1 MTHFATTN
9 LGATNLMP
17 LCGATLPNAAPSRE
31 QLLRVHLNDQLS
43 TAQAELHREVKV
55 VGEIQ
60 RSLLPASLPTIPG
73 FDVAAYYQPCAM
85 AGGDYFDI
93 VPLAGGVWGLI
104 VADVAG
110 HGASA
115 AVIMAVMRTLVHA
128 HLPHTRYLP
137 SCEFLEFMNR
147 QMTGVYLRDGRF
159 VTVWCAVLDHMAGT
173 LTYASAGHNPPR
185 LLRKATVIAL
195 DEARGLPVGIEPSST
210 YQEVCVELEPGD
222 LLLIYTDGITE
233 AARVRDGT
241 REFFETERL
250 DRVLIDTCLGGARDC
265 VGSVTAAVNAFTGQS
280 VPSDDQTMLVI
291 RVK

>member
-1 MTHFATTN
+1 MR
-9 LGATNLMP
+9 
-17 LCGATLPNAAPSRE
+17 SRE
-31 QLLRVHLNDQLS
+31 QLHDRLS
-43 TAQAELHREVKV
+43 TAQAELHRELKV

-60 RSLLPASLPTIPG
+60 RSLLPEHLPAIPG
-73 FDVAAYYQPCAM
+73 FDVASYYQPCAM

-147 QMTGVYLRDGRF
+147 QMAGTYTRDGRF
-159 VTVWCAVLDHMAGT
+159 VTVWCAVLDPVART

-185 LLRKATVIAL
+185 LVRRGEVMAL
-195 DEARGLPVGIEPSST
+195 DAVRGLPIGIEVSST
-210 YQEVCVELEPGD
+210 YEEVTVTLEPGD
-222 LLLIYTDGITE
+222 LLMCYTDGITE
-233 AARVRDGT
+233 AARVSNGA

-250 DRVLIDTCLGGARDC
+250 DRILIDACLDGASDC
-265 VGSVTAAVNAFTGQS
+265 VKRVTKAVNTFTGKS
-280 VPSDDQTMLVI
+280 IPTDDQTMLVI
-291 RVK
+291 RVSPTETAGSC

>member
-1 MTHFATTN
+1 MTSCVADLIATEPMPMHGATTQ
-9 LGATNLMP
+9 
-17 LCGATLPNAAPSRE
+17 SRVRSRHQLRD
-31 QLLRVHLNDQLS
+31 QLL
-43 TAQAELHREVKV
+43 TAQADLHRELKV

-60 RSLLPASLPTIPG
+60 RSLLPEDLPPIPG
-73 FDVAAYYQPCAM
+73 FDIASYYQPSAM

-93 VPLAGGVWGLI
+93 VPLVDDQWGLI

-128 HLPHTRYLP
+128 HLPRNRFLP

-147 QMTGVYLRDGRF
+147 QMAGTYMRDGRF
-159 VTVWCAVLDHMAGT
+159 VTVWCAVLDPAART

-185 LLRKATVIAL
+185 LVRRGAVIPL
-195 DEARGLPVGIEPSST
+195 DAVNGLPVGIESDST
-210 YQEVCVELEPGD
+210 YEEVTVTLEPGD
-222 LLLIYTDGITE
+222 LLMCYTDGITE
-233 AARVRDGT
+233 AARVRGGD

-250 DRVLIDTCLGGARDC
+250 DRILIESCLDDARDC
-265 VGSVTAAVNAFTGQS
+265 VRRVTNAVNAFSGAA
-280 VPSDDQTMLVI
+280 VPTDDQTMLVV